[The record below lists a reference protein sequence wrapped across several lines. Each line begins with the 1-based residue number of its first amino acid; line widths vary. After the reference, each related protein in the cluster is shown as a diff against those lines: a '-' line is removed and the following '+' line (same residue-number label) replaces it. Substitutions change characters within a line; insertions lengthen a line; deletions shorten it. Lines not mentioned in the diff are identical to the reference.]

1 MVRGMPNHP
10 AFFREVNIMEA
21 WEILLFIFC
30 AGGMMLIPTGYDLI
44 KGGFRWDGIAVGL
57 LMIAYGC
64 FCGFIALAGI
74 LGY

>member
-1 MVRGMPNHP
+1 
-10 AFFREVNIMEA
+10 MEA
-21 WEILLFIFC
+21 WEILLFIIC

-44 KGGFRWDGIAVGL
+44 KNGFTYSRYPVGL

>member
-1 MVRGMPNHP
+1 MVRGLPNQP
-10 AFFREVNIMEA
+10 PFYLRFTMEA
-21 WEILLFIFC
+21 WEILIFIIC

-57 LMIAYGC
+57 LMIAYGI

>member
-1 MVRGMPNHP
+1 
-10 AFFREVNIMEA
+10 MEA
-21 WEILLFIFC
+21 WEILLFIIC

-57 LMIAYGC
+57 LMIDYGC